1 FSASNNEVT
10 GNTITRSYRA
20 IQLSMFSK
28 NNRITTNNVTDN
40 NEGILLFDSSQNTFV
55 GNIVQNTEIAIGF
68 ISSSNNMI
76 YGNYFINNTKQFY
89 DASMDDSAISN
100 STNYWNFDYPLG
112 GNYWSDYIGFDLK
125 SGANQDQ
132 EGSDNM
138 GDTPYIIYGN
148 IKDEY
153 PLLPYGSPLAV
164 SIVSP
169 ENKTYNATSV
179 SLTYT
184 VSKTE
189 SIIGYSLDG
198 QANIT
203 VSGSITLSSLSNGIH
218 KLTVYAKDTD
228 GNESSDTVYFT
239 ISEEAEIPTETE
251 ETADFPI
258 TLIAAAIGVLA
269 IVGVTL
275 LYFLKIKKK

>member
-1 FSASNNEVT
+1 MAPIKIKRT
-10 GNTITRSYRA
+10 ATIW
-20 IQLSMFSK
+20 
-28 NNRITTNNVTDN
+28 
-40 NEGILLFDSSQNTFV
+40 
-55 GNIVQNTEIAIGF
+55 EIHH
-68 ISSSNNMI
+68 N
-76 YGNYFINNTKQFY
+76 
-89 DASMDDSAISN
+89 
-100 STNYWNFDYPLG
+100 
-112 GNYWSDYIGFDLK
+112 
-125 SGANQDQ
+125 
-132 EGSDNM
+132 
-138 GDTPYIIYGN
+138 IIYGN
-148 IKDEY
+148 INDEY

-164 SIVSP
+164 FIVSP
-169 ENKTYNATSV
+169 ENKTYNVNSV

-189 SIIGYSLDG
+189 SMIGYSLDG

-269 IVGVTL
+269 IVGVAL